1 MVRRTLAQLTL
12 ARPILTRLTLARL
25 TLARLTLVRFRLARL
40 TLAQLTLAH
49 LQLAPTRLTLA
60 RLTMSPLTFAQLTP
74 NLRLG
79 IALMTLQVA
88 RKVSV
93 SVLAIVT
100 PKIDVVT
107 THVAIF
113 TFTVKIV
120 VIIDVNIPAICFE
133 TNIAIIVAVAAL
145 VSVAPASRT
154 SATTKILVNIDYATT
169 ADIAT
174 DIHHSCSGFFDDAII
189 DNVLNTAPELIDT
202 DATALVEASST
213 SVGSTVRA
221 YTAQL
226 TMGYITSTDSDSA
239 TFLNKTAA
247 VHDAAAVLQYEAVLT
262 VYDSV
267 VAAATTVTSTSTTIV
282 VAAVENVATAIL
294 VNIDSATATKIA
306 TGIHH
311 GCSGFPDNVIVN
323 NILIAAPPDLVD
335 TDATAPV
342 IMAGI
347 TSAGSTARPAYTTRL
362 TIDRLSSTGSGSAT
376 VAAATTTAT
385 TATSASTTAAA
396 VAAVDNAAI
405 SEFGIDADPFAVAV
419 DVSSWAPKYSK

>member
-1 MVRRTLAQLTL
+1 MN
-12 ARPILTRLTLARL
+12 
-25 TLARLTLVRFRLARL
+25 
-40 TLAQLTLAH
+40 
-49 LQLAPTRLTLA
+49 
-60 RLTMSPLTFAQLTP
+60 PLTFAQLTP

-88 RKVSV
+88 WRVSV

-154 SATTKILVNIDYATT
+154 SATTKILVNIDYVTT

-189 DNVLNTAPELIDT
+189 DNVLNAAPELIDT

-226 TMGYITSTDSDSA
+226 TMVYVASTDSDSA
-239 TFLNKTAA
+239 TFLNKTVAA

-267 VAAATTVTSTSTTIV
+267 VAAATTVTSTSITIV

-385 TATSASTTAAA
+385 TATSASTTTAA

-405 SEFGIDADPFAVAV
+405 SEFGIAADPFAVAV
-419 DVSSWAPKYSK
+419 DVSSCAVSTEVFEVIRRMIHIRQRSRGLSHYQQT

>member
-1 MVRRTLAQLTL
+1 M
-12 ARPILTRLTLARL
+12 
-25 TLARLTLVRFRLARL
+25 
-40 TLAQLTLAH
+40 
-49 LQLAPTRLTLA
+49 
-60 RLTMSPLTFAQLTP
+60 
-74 NLRLG
+74 
-79 IALMTLQVA
+79 
-88 RKVSV
+88 
-93 SVLAIVT
+93 
-100 PKIDVVT
+100 
-107 THVAIF
+107 AIF

-120 VIIDVNIPAICFE
+120 VIIHVNIPAICFE
-133 TNIAIIVAVAAL
+133 TNIAIIVAVAVL

-189 DNVLNTAPELIDT
+189 DNVLNAAPELIDT

-226 TMGYITSTDSDSA
+226 TMVYVASTDSDSA
-239 TFLNKTAA
+239 TFLNKTVAA
-247 VHDAAAVLQYEAVLT
+247 VHDAAAVLQYEAALI
-262 VYDSV
+262 VYDFV

-306 TGIHH
+306 TSIHH
-311 GCSGFPDNVIVN
+311 GCSGFPGNVIVN

-335 TDATAPV
+335 TDATVPV

-405 SEFGIDADPFAVAV
+405 SEFGIAADPFAVAV
-419 DVSSWAPKYSK
+419 DVSSCAPKYSK